1 MDVLW
6 VARKTCEWIGS
17 SSGKLLDL
25 NIDRRRT
32 HTTSANPRDVL
43 YKVDSCSSRL
53 RSVKEPQSD
62 IPRKTLSDRSIVHE
76 GIHNLTPRRHGVLCH
91 ELLNVVA
98 HVLFVSADL
107 LLSLTTAVK
116 DATMVVADDII
127 GKRIVGAPAAVVL
140 DDMASSFTKRTIAIY
155 VVLKDAS
162 VLTTAVSIHMSA
174 GTADTI
180 RFE

>member
-1 MDVLW
+1 MNVLR
-6 VARKTCEWIGS
+6 VARKTSEWIES
-17 SSGKLLDL
+17 SSSELLDL
-25 NIDRRRT
+25 DLFWSRT
-32 HTTSANPRDVL
+32 HATSANPRDVL
-43 YKVDSCSSRL
+43 YEVDRCSSWL

-76 GIHNLTPRRHGVLCH
+76 GIHNLTPRGHGVLIH

-107 LLSLTTAVK
+107 LLTLTTAVK
-116 DATMVVADDII
+116 DTTMVVADGII

-140 DDMASSFTKRTIAIY
+140 DDMATSFAKRTIPIY
-155 VVLKDAS
+155 VLLKDAS
-162 VLTTAVSIHMSA
+162 VLATAVSIHMIA

-180 RFE
+180 